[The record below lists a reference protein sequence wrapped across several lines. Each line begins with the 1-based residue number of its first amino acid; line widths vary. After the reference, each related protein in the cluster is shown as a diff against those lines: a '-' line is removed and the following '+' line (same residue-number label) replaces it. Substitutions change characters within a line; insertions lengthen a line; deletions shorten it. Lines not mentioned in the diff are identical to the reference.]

1 MNRLIQSWCVMLG
14 LGLGLDCAKLNAS
27 ELNAYVRNEQ
37 LIIKVEGHEF
47 VYRDLLG
54 KQGGFYGAVIPF
66 NGKFALSLL
75 GRDRFLFTLD
85 YQGGRPV
92 IDCIYADAR
101 NKRNGARVTA
111 GACGFDVG
119 VTARFADIAHG
130 LSTYWKNTVYG
141 FNTRPIFENAKGEDF
156 LLGYVG
162 DVAVYDRYGSTEDMI
177 NSSPRKFVKTHR
189 GCFYFGDATVYLMFS
204 EEGESPEYLD
214 VETSV
219 DPTVLTRL
227 GIEDLRKKAVDK
239 CS

>member
-1 MNRLIQSWCVMLG
+1 MKSTWLRCLTITFASTLG
-14 LGLGLDCAKLNAS
+14 CLNAEAL
-27 ELNAYVRNEQ
+27 ELEAVEGQDN
-37 LIIKVEGHEF
+37 LLIKVEGH
-47 VYRDLLG
+47 VYRHEHLLG
-54 KQGGFYGAVIPF
+54 MQGGSYNGITSV
-66 NGKFALSLL
+66 NGKPALFSY
-75 GRDRFLFTLD
+75 GQDKFLFTLLPRH
-85 YQGGRPV
+85 GKPV

-111 GACGFDVG
+111 GACGFDVV
-119 VTARFADIAHG
+119 VTTRFADIAHG

-141 FNTRPIFENAKGEDF
+141 FNTRPIFENARGEDF

-189 GCFYFGDATVYLMFS
+189 GCFYFGDAMVYLMFS

-227 GIEDLRKKAVDK
+227 GVEDLRKKAVDK